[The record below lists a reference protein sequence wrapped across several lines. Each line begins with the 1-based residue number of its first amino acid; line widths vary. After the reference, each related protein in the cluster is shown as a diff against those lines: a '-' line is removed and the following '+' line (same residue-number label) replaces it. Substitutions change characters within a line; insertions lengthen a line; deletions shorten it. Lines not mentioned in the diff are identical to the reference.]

1 MIPIK
6 IHYNEICDLHFK
18 SCTGP
23 ARALLFFS
31 ATLKDECCP
40 SIKSDAQSATHA
52 FAVSSDAWLVD
63 LDAGT
68 ATSRN
73 LFIQFQVLVRNK

>member
-1 MIPIK
+1 VTSTL
-6 IHYNEICDLHFK
+6 NL
-18 SCTGP
+18 
-23 ARALLFFS
+23 ARALHEPYFFFS